1 MDRVSHDE
9 DEMLNSRDLHTT
21 ALEAGLLLFI
31 TLMAFSGNLFI
42 CYIIYKKPRFHTKT
56 NTFTLALT
64 MCYGLIAILVM
75 PFTLGSLIA
84 GRWVF
89 GQVVCDIQAFSF
101 LAFTWIS
108 LLLLTLMA
116 ISQFFQVSRL
126 TTYKKWFTL
135 NRSYGMIM
143 AIWSFVIILLI
154 STEASSSKI
163 YRFSSMNCLCSVSF
177 RSTYATKHTIYAS
190 VTLALYILLLI
201 LSIIAWS
208 ATQRHKPPH
217 NQHDSHSE
225 ERSRDEM
232 KENAEQ
238 RKTNRI
244 LLSLIIAVLVLWLPA
259 VVINI
264 LDFSMSFPRQVQLA
278 STFLWFVVPAI
289 NPVIHL
295 ALRRPFSKLGLKSLP
310 MTAKCQNKVYA
321 EEAI

>member
-1 MDRVSHDE
+1 MDVSHDE
-9 DEMLNSRDLHTT
+9 NKMLNSRDLQTT
-21 ALEAGLLLFI
+21 VLEAGLLLFI

-89 GQVVCDIQAFSF
+89 GQVVCDIQGFSF

-143 AIWSFVIILLI
+143 AIWSFVITLLI

-190 VTLALYILLLI
+190 VTLALYLLLPI
-201 LSIIAWS
+201 LSIIVWS
-208 ATQRHKPPH
+208 AMQRHKPQH
-217 NQHDSHSE
+217 NQHDGQPE
-225 ERSRDEM
+225 ERSQDEM

-244 LLSLIIAVLVLWLPA
+244 LLSLTIAVLVLWLPA

-310 MTAKCQNKVYA
+310 MTAKRQNKVYA